1 MDRNREDRGAR
12 RRNEDEQQNELEER
26 LVRINRSSK
35 THAGGRTFSFGS
47 IMVVGDGKG
56 RVGVGLGKAGEVPDA
71 IRKGTEAAKRSM
83 IQVPLDGG
91 TIPHEVE
98 ATFGASRVLLR
109 PASPGTGVIAG
120 GAVRAVVEAAGI
132 RDILSKSLG
141 NNNPVN
147 VVRATIAALEALE
160 AESAVA
166 RRRAHVGQLRKPF
179 AHGGQS
185 VDLGAFKRRQ
195 PEPLVQPQEPR
206 RNQRNARGGQGGG
219 RGRRSNAPTQTA
231 EGND

>member
-1 MDRNREDRGAR
+1 MDRNRDSR
-12 RRNEDEQQNELEER
+12 RRSDDEQGNEFEER
-26 LVRINRSSK
+26 LVRVNRSSK

-71 IRKGTEAAKRSM
+71 IRKATEAAKKSL
-83 IQVPLDGG
+83 IKVPLDGG

-98 ATFGASRVLLR
+98 ATFGASRVLLK

-132 RDILSKSLG
+132 RDILTKSHG

-147 VVRATIAALEALE
+147 VVRATIIALQELESEA
-160 AESAVA
+160 AVA
-166 RRRAHVGQLRKPF
+166 RRRAHVGNLRKPF

-185 VDLGAFKRRQ
+185 DDVGAVKRRQ
-195 PEPLVQPQEPR
+195 PTPLQPPQER
-206 RNQRNARGGQGGG
+206 RPQRGRGQQN
-219 RGRRSNAPTQTA
+219 RGRRGPATTA
-231 EGND
+231 EGNS

>member
-1 MDRNREDRGAR
+1 MDRNRDSR
-12 RRNEDEQQNELEER
+12 RRNDDEQGSEFEER

-71 IRKGTEAAKRSM
+71 IRKGTEAARKSL
-83 IQVPLDGG
+83 ITVPLDGG

-98 ATFGASRVLLR
+98 ATFGASRVLLK

-120 GAVRAVVEAAGI
+120 GAVRAVVESAGI
-132 RDILSKSLG
+132 RDILTKSHG

-147 VVRATIAALEALE
+147 VVRATIIALQMLESEA
-160 AESAVA
+160 AVA
-166 RRRAHVGQLRKPF
+166 RRRAHVGTLRQPF

-185 VDLGAFKRRQ
+185 ADHGAVKRRQ
-195 PEPLVQPQEPR
+195 PTPLQQPQER
-206 RNQRNARGGQGGG
+206 RQQRGRGQQN
-219 RGRRSNAPTQTA
+219 RGRRGNAPA
-231 EGND
+231 AGGNQQS

>member
-1 MDRNREDRGAR
+1 MDRNRDSR
-12 RRNEDEQQNELEER
+12 RRNDDDQVKEFEER

-71 IRKGTEAAKRSM
+71 IRKGTEAAKKAV
-83 IQVPLDGG
+83 ITVPMDGG

-98 ATFGASRVLLR
+98 ATFGASRVLLK

-120 GAVRAVVEAAGI
+120 GAVRAVVESAGI
-132 RDILSKSLG
+132 RDLLSKSLG

-147 VVRATIAALEALE
+147 VVRATILALQMLESEAT
-160 AESAVA
+160 VA
-166 RRRAHVGQLRKPF
+166 RRRAHVGNLRQPF

-185 VDLGAFKRRQ
+185 AEAGAVKRRQ
-195 PEPLVQPQEPR
+195 PTPLQAPQERKSP
-206 RNQRNARGGQGGG
+206 QRGRGPQN
-219 RGRRSNAPTQTA
+219 RGRRGPGTTS
-231 EGND
+231 EGNN

>member
-1 MDRNREDRGAR
+1 MDRNRDSR
-12 RRNEDEQQNELEER
+12 RRNDDEQVKEFEER

-71 IRKGTEAAKRSM
+71 IRKGTEAAKKSL
-83 IQVPLDGG
+83 ITVPMDGG

-98 ATFGASRVLLR
+98 ATFGASRVLLK

-120 GAVRAVVEAAGI
+120 GAVRAVVESAGI
-132 RDILSKSLG
+132 RDLLSKSLG

-147 VVRATIAALEALE
+147 VVRATIMALEMLE
-160 AESAVA
+160 SEATVA
-166 RRRAHVGQLRKPF
+166 RRRAHVGTLRKPF

-185 VDLGAFKRRQ
+185 VEAGAAKRRQ
-195 PEPLVQPQEPR
+195 PTPLQPPQER
-206 RNQRNARGGQGGG
+206 KTNQRRGQQN
-219 RGRRSNAPTQTA
+219 RGRRGPGQPAA
-231 EGND
+231 EGKN

>member
-1 MDRNREDRGAR
+1 MDRNRDSR
-12 RRNEDEQQNELEER
+12 RRNDDEQVKEFEER

-71 IRKGTEAAKRSM
+71 IRKGTEAAKKNL
-83 IQVPLDGG
+83 ITVPMDGG

-98 ATFGASRVLLR
+98 ATFGASRVLLK

-120 GAVRAVVEAAGI
+120 GAVRAVVESAGI
-132 RDILSKSLG
+132 RDLLSKSLG

-147 VVRATIAALEALE
+147 VVRATIMALQMLE
-160 AESAVA
+160 SETAVA
-166 RRRAHVGQLRKPF
+166 RRRAHVGNLRQPF

-185 VDLGAFKRRQ
+185 AEAGAAKRRQ
-195 PEPLVQPQEPR
+195 PTPLQPPQERKSP
-206 RNQRNARGGQGGG
+206 QRGRGQQN
-219 RGRRSNAPTQTA
+219 RGRRGNAPAT
-231 EGND
+231 EGNN

>member
-1 MDRNREDRGAR
+1 MDRNRDSR
-12 RRNEDEQQNELEER
+12 RRDNDEQVNEFEER

-71 IRKGTEAAKRSM
+71 IRKGTEAAKKSM
-83 IQVPLDGG
+83 ITVPMDGG

-98 ATFGASRVLLR
+98 ATFGASRVLLK

-120 GAVRAVVEAAGI
+120 GAVRAVVESAGI
-132 RDILSKSLG
+132 RDLLSKSHG

-147 VVRATIAALEALE
+147 VVRATMIALQSLESE
-160 AESAVA
+160 QAVA
-166 RRRAHVGQLRKPF
+166 RRRAHVGNLRQPF
-179 AHGGQS
+179 AHGGQTAE
-185 VDLGAFKRRQ
+185 VGAVKRRQ
-195 PEPLVQPQEPR
+195 PAPLQQPQEPR
-206 RNQRNARGGQGGG
+206 RPQRGRGQQGG
-219 RGRRSNAPTQTA
+219 RGRRGAAQQG
-231 EGND
+231 EGNE

>member
-1 MDRNREDRGAR
+1 MDRNRDSR
-12 RRNEDEQQNELEER
+12 RRNDDEQVKEFEER

-71 IRKGTEAAKRSM
+71 IRKGTDAAKKSL
-83 IQVPLDGG
+83 ITVPMDGG

-98 ATFGASRVLLR
+98 ATFGASRVLLK

-120 GAVRAVVEAAGI
+120 GAVRAVVESAGI
-132 RDILSKSLG
+132 RDLLSKSLG

-147 VVRATIAALEALE
+147 VVRATMIALEELE
-160 AESAVA
+160 SESAVM
-166 RRRAHVGQLRKPF
+166 RRRQRGSGTLRKPF

-185 VDLGAFKRRQ
+185 QDFTSVKRRA
-195 PEPLVQPQEPR
+195 PEPLTPPQER
-206 RNQRNARGGQGGG
+206 RTQRGRGGQQGQGGG
-219 RGRRSNAPTQTA
+219 RGRGGQRPTTQRS
-231 EGND
+231 G

>member
-1 MDRNREDRGAR
+1 MDRNRDSR
-12 RRNEDEQQNELEER
+12 RRNDDDQVKEFEER

-71 IRKGTEAAKRSM
+71 IRKGTEAAKKAV
-83 IQVPLDGG
+83 ITVPMDGG

-98 ATFGASRVLLR
+98 ATFGASRVLLK

-120 GAVRAVVEAAGI
+120 GAVRAVVESAGI
-132 RDILSKSLG
+132 RDLLSKSLG

-147 VVRATIAALEALE
+147 VVRATILALQMLESEAT
-160 AESAVA
+160 VA
-166 RRRAHVGQLRKPF
+166 RRRAHVGNLRQPF

-185 VDLGAFKRRQ
+185 AEAGAVKRRQ
-195 PEPLVQPQEPR
+195 PTPLQPPQERKP
-206 RNQRNARGGQGGG
+206 QRGRGPQN
-219 RGRRSNAPTQTA
+219 RGRRGPATPP
-231 EGND
+231 EGNN